1 MGAGAGFK
9 TFVTGDVLTAA
20 DTNGYLMQGVWVF
33 ADAAARNAAV
43 TSPQEGNFCYLKDT
57 NATQFYSG
65 SAWVAVGGTAGL
77 TFINSGTFTT
87 SSAVSLA
94 TSTFTT
100 TYTNY
105 LIQFTI
111 TACSAGNDLGLR
123 GRTSG
128 TDLSTTVYD
137 YAVNGG
143 KTNST
148 TYTFGGTSADRIYI
162 SSMTTGTPYRGS
174 ITLFSPQTTD
184 NTYVSTNGL
193 GTESNLGATA
203 NAYGNART
211 AAQFDAA
218 TIFPSTGTITGFY
231 NVYGFSNS

>member
-1 MGAGAGFK
+1 MGAGLGLK

-33 ADAAARNAAV
+33 ASAAARTSAV
-43 TSPQEGNFCYLKDT
+43 TSPQEGNMSYLKDT
-57 NATQFYSG
+57 NAVEYYSG
-65 SAWVAVGGTAGL
+65 SAWVGVGGTPGL
-77 TFINSGTFTT
+77 AFINSGTFTT

-105 LIQFTI
+105 FIQFTI
-111 TACSAGNDLGLR
+111 TACSASNDLGLR

-148 TYTFGGTSADRIYI
+148 TYTFGGTSADRIYLA
-162 SSMTTGTPYRGS
+162 SMTTGTPYRGS
-174 ITLFSPQTTD
+174 ITLFSPQTTA
-184 NTYVSTNGL
+184 NTYLSSNGL